1 MVNDQVMS
9 HDEEEGIEGPFGV
22 DSGPFFPKFY
32 EEYLGEVLRFGVGAG
47 VPPHETIHSVDVG
60 VEECAEGVGVAVPQ
74 MGKQCAGGHACKIMG
89 LGGDCGSK
97 EDAA

>member
-1 MVNDQVMS
+1 MLDAKL
-9 HDEEEGIEGPFGV
+9 EYFEGPVRV

-47 VPPHETIHSVDVG
+47 MSPHEKIHSVDVG

-74 MGKQCAGGHACKIMG
+74 LGKQCAGGHACKIMG